1 MNVGV
6 VGNPRYEALELLLA
20 RLAHWAPAHQLEL
33 FAEADLQHLWPSPV
47 SSLDSNVAQ
56 LDLLLTFGGDGTLLR
71 GARLLGRHD
80 APILGV
86 NLGRVGFL
94 TTATAATLDDAL
106 DAVVR
111 GAYDVES
118 RRTLEARIF
127 DQDGAERAVEPA
139 LNDVVVRKAG
149 AARVIS
155 VRLTV
160 DEEEVGRY
168 SADGIIVATP
178 AGSTAYSL
186 SAGGPVVV
194 PGVDAL
200 VITAI
205 CPHTLAVRPIVV
217 RGTSRV
223 ALDLVPPGIEDV
235 LISCD
240 GQISTVLEPGHRVV
254 VERSAHAVRLI
265 RLGREGF
272 FARMRRK
279 LQWGDLSD
287 RERSARAE

>member
-1 MNVGV
+1 MKVGV
-6 VGNPRYEALELLLA
+6 VGNPRYEALSGLLA
-20 RLAHWAPAHQLEL
+20 RLAQRAPTHRFEL
-33 FAEADLQHLWPSPV
+33 YAEPDLAAYWPQPV
-47 SSLDSNVAQ
+47 PPLDSKIAD

-71 GARLLGRHD
+71 GARLLAGRD

-94 TTATAATLDDAL
+94 TTATPESLDDAL
-106 DAVVR
+106 DAVAR
-111 GAYDVES
+111 GAYEVET
-118 RRTLEARIF
+118 RRTLEARIL
-127 DQDGAERAVEPA
+127 DREGRERVVEPA
-139 LNDVVVRKAG
+139 LNDVVVHKAG
-149 AARVIS
+149 VARVIS
-155 VRLTV
+155 VRVTV

-217 RGTSRV
+217 PGGAGIT
-223 ALDLVPPGIEDV
+223 LELLPPGIDEV
-235 LISCD
+235 LVSCD
-240 GQISTVLEPGHRVV
+240 GQVGTLIEPGQRVAV
-254 VERSAHAVRLI
+254 SRSAAAVRLI

-287 RERSARAE
+287 RERPSRAE